1 MRNIQRISIGAG
13 VLACLLAG
21 IRAEAQGVQ
30 GVQGAQSPQAP
41 PARPAPPR
49 DAGAAPAAKGTGVI
63 TGRVVSDTGRPLRRA
78 RVTVSSPDL
87 GAGSSR
93 STSTDLAGRYEIKEL
108 PAARYR
114 VQVTRSGFLPLDYGQ
129 RRPGEQ
135 GRPVQIGDGQTVEK
149 IDFALPRMSVITGRV
164 SDELGEPIE
173 GVTVLAMRSLFFEG
187 RRKLV
192 PVAQAQTDDQGEYRL
207 QKLPPH
213 TYYVMASTKETW
225 TVIEAGKEIVLG
237 YMPTFFPGIISGA
250 DARRVPVGLG
260 QQVPSIDLSLIPG
273 RTATVSGT
281 AFDSQHRPFSRV
293 TLGEEIRGVGFASFR
308 GGYNGTVGPDG
319 GFSVP
324 KVPPGEYRLYANR
337 LAGDPAGDPEV
348 AEMMV
353 VVEGTDIEGLPL
365 MGSTGGTVSGR
376 VVVEGGTPPKMS
388 AITVSV
394 GEPLR
399 NQASPTVI
407 GTFRDGSGSGRV
419 KDDGTFVV
427 PHVFGRARFQVA
439 APEGWMVKAILHGDR
454 ELTDAA
460 TELKASEELRDV
472 QIVLTDRVTSV
483 SGQLTDQSGKPL
495 HDATVLVFAATS
507 DKWFES
513 SRSVKAARP
522 DQQGQWRIKGLA
534 PGDYFG
540 VALEYIEDGSWNDP
554 EYLESLRGA
563 AMRFTVGEGES
574 QTVALKLTIPK
585 Q

>member
-1 MRNIQRISIGAG
+1 MTRILRLTIGVG
-13 VLACLLAG
+13 VMACLFSG
-21 IRAEAQGVQ
+21 TRTGAQS
-30 GVQGAQSPQAP
+30 GVQGAQTP
-41 PARPAPPR
+41 PTTPGRPAPPR
-49 DAGAAPAAKGTGVI
+49 DSAAAQSAKGTGVI

-78 RVTVSSPDL
+78 RITVSSPDL

-93 STSTDLAGRYEIKEL
+93 STSTDLSGRYEIKEL

-135 GRPVQIGDGQTVEK
+135 GRPVQLAEGQTVEK

-192 PVAQAQTDDQGEYRL
+192 PVTQAQTDDQGEYRL
-207 QKLPPH
+207 QKLSPH
-213 TYYVMASTKETW
+213 SYYVMASTKETW
-225 TVIEAGKEIVLG
+225 TVIEGGKEIVLG
-237 YMPTFFPGIISGA
+237 YMPTYFPGIASAA
-250 DARRVPVGLG
+250 DARRVSVGLG

-308 GGYNGTVGPDG
+308 GGYSGTVAADG
-319 GFSVP
+319 AFSVP
-324 KVPPGEYRLYANR
+324 KVPPGEYRLYASR

-353 VVEGTDIEGLPL
+353 AVEGSDLEGLSL
-365 MGSTGGTVSGR
+365 TGSGGGTVSGR
-376 VVVEGGTPPKMS
+376 VTVESGTPPKMS
-388 AITVSV
+388 AITVVV
-394 GEPLR
+394 GEALR

-427 PHVFGRARFQVA
+427 PHVFGRARFQVTV
-439 APEGWMVKAILHGDR
+439 PEGWMVKAILHGDR
-454 ELTDAA
+454 DLTDTA
-460 TELKASEELRDV
+460 TELKSAEELRDV
-472 QIVLTDRVTSV
+472 QIVLTDRVTGV

-495 HDATVLVFAATS
+495 HDATVVVFSANS

-522 DQQGQWRIKGLA
+522 DQQGQWRVKGLA
-534 PGDYFG
+534 PGDYLG
-540 VALEYIEDGSWNDP
+540 VALEYIEDGAWNDP
-554 EYLESLRGA
+554 EYLEALRGA
-563 AMRFTVGEGES
+563 ATRFSVGEGES
-574 QTVALKLTIPK
+574 PSVALKLTIPK

>member
-1 MRNIQRISIGAG
+1 MTIGAG
-13 VLACLLAG
+13 VMACLLSG
-21 IRAEAQGVQ
+21 IRADAQEPPGPQ
-30 GVQGAQSPQAP
+30 TAQAP

-49 DAGAAPAAKGTGVI
+49 DSAAPAKGTAVLK
-63 TGRVVSDTGRPLRRA
+63 GRVVSDTGRPLRRA
-78 RVTVSSPDL
+78 RITVSSSDL
-87 GAGSSR
+87 GPGSSR
-93 STSTDLAGRYEIKEL
+93 STSTDLTGRYEIKEL

-135 GRPVQIGDGQTVEK
+135 GRPVQLAEGQTLDK

-192 PVAQAQTDDQGEYRL
+192 PVAQAQTDDQGEYRV
-207 QKLPPH
+207 QKLSPH
-213 TYYVMASTKETW
+213 TYYIMASTKETW
-225 TVIEAGKEIVLG
+225 TITDNGKETVMG
-237 YMPTFFPGIISGA
+237 YMPTFFPGLTSFA
-250 DARRVPVGLG
+250 DARRVTVGLG

-273 RTATVSGT
+273 RAATVSGT

-293 TLGEEIRGVGFASFR
+293 TLGDEIRGVGFGSFR
-308 GGYNGTVGPDG
+308 GGYSDTVAPDG
-319 GFSVP
+319 SFTIV
-324 KVPPGEYRLYANR
+324 KVPPGEYRLYASR

-353 VVEGTDIEGLPL
+353 VVEGTDIDGLSL
-365 MGSTGGTVSGR
+365 VGSAGGTVSGR
-376 VVVEGGTPPKMS
+376 VVVEGATPPKMS
-388 AITVSV
+388 AITVTA
-394 GEPLR
+394 GEVLR
-399 NQASPTVI
+399 NQQSPTVL
-407 GTFRDGSGSGRV
+407 GTFRDGSGTGRV

-427 PHVFGRARFQVA
+427 PHVLGRARFQVTV
-439 APEGWMVKAILHGDR
+439 PDGWMVKAILYGDR
-454 ELTDAA
+454 DLTDGV
-460 TELKASEELRDV
+460 TELKGAEELRDV

-495 HDATVLVFAATS
+495 YDATVLVFAAGS

-534 PGDYFG
+534 PGDYLG

-563 AMRFTVGEGES
+563 AMKFTVAEGQS
-574 QTVALKLTIPK
+574 QSVALKLTIRK